1 LIKLGDQ
8 KIKKIEFEI
17 SIPVKRLQQGKRYTL
32 NVEDNTTFI
41 ETLALV
47 DKIEMAETKNM
58 IFPLYEGY
66 IHSYLQ
72 LFVNLEE
79 DSIYDDVGVYAYA
92 PDEHGIM
99 HKFNPIREN
108 IEFNLYP
115 DSLIQLQPDVGC

>member
-1 LIKLGDQ
+1 M
-8 KIKKIEFEI
+8 
-17 SIPVKRLQQGKRYTL
+17 T
-32 NVEDNTTFI
+32 
-41 ETLALV
+41 
-47 DKIEMAETKNM
+47 ETKNM

-92 PDEHGIM
+92 PDKHGIM
-99 HKFNPIREN
+99 QKFNPIREN

-115 DSLIQLQPDVGC
+115 DSVIQLQPDVGC

>member
-1 LIKLGDQ
+1 M
-8 KIKKIEFEI
+8 
-17 SIPVKRLQQGKRYTL
+17 V
-32 NVEDNTTFI
+32 
-41 ETLALV
+41 
-47 DKIEMAETKNM
+47 ETKTS
-58 IFPLYEGY
+58 IFPVYEGY

-99 HKFNPIREN
+99 RKFNPIREN

-115 DSLIQLQPDVGC
+115 DSVIQLQPDVGC